1 MTSCMEADFKVSVT
15 VYDRNTDCT
24 KAHEIYFKA
33 KPAEINVGSET
44 YKLTAVD
51 IIQSG
56 VIAIRDYFHEYNIS
70 CVMSD
75 VFDKHL
81 DNHAKGVLI
90 PDVHQIERIDTMYEK
105 NKITSIKFD
114 LIQRYYGFHEAF
126 EITSNTCKN
135 ANKESKESM
144 NNAAEPN
151 ISSKDNVEKMFSSL
165 ISKDAYNCALNNG
178 TLTSAKELQKK
189 VKTTK
194 KLPEIKSNKRLYQVS
209 LHNRDAIEFLTADKW
224 ISEGFYFSDDS
235 DEKAK
240 LHAEACLLNNIRNII
255 SKDLV
260 LFDIKIAPSKNE
272 VCQIGTIF
280 LKDLE
285 SKYCIWDVSYIGK
298 LCDAENEC
306 GD

>member
-24 KAHEIYFKA
+24 KTHEIYFKA
-33 KPAEINVGSET
+33 KPTEINVGSEP
-44 YKLTAVD
+44 YEPTAID

-75 VFDKHL
+75 VFDKYL
-81 DNHAKGVLI
+81 DNNGKGVLI
-90 PDVHQIERIDTMYEK
+90 PDVHHIERIDTMYEK

-114 LIQRYYGFHEAF
+114 LIQRYYDFHEAF
-126 EITSNTCKN
+126 EIISNECKN
-135 ANKESKESM
+135 DNKESKESM
-144 NNAAEPN
+144 SNAVDP
-151 ISSKDNVEKMFSSL
+151 ILSKDNVEKMFSSF
-165 ISKDAYNCALNNG
+165 IAKDAYSCALNNG
-178 TLTSAKELQKK
+178 DLTSTKELQEKI
-189 VKTTK
+189 KTTK
-194 KLPEIKSNKRLYQVS
+194 KLPEAKPNKRLYQVS
-209 LHNRDAIEFLTADKW
+209 LHTRDAIKFLTADKW

-272 VCQIGTIF
+272 VCRIGTIF

-285 SKYCIWDVSYIGK
+285 SKYCIWDVNYIGE
-298 LCDAENEC
+298 LCDVENEC